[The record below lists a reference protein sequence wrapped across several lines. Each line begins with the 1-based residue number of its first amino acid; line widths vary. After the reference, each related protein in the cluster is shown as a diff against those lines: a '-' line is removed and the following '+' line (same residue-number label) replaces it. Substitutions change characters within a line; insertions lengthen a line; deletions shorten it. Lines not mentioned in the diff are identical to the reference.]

1 MRKNRQRRRARTPA
15 PALPQEQEYAG
26 QLNRIRQMARQLKP
40 HVSPE
45 KAQELEGMLD
55 KVGEI
60 AAYEAMQ
67 DEIEAAGHALEVHRT
82 EFEQMMRDLGPAMD
96 RAYQLFSEEQ
106 FASMRYTAADIHRA
120 FEAVGYP
127 ARYREDLGEEDM
139 DILFAASLY
148 LADDEEL
155 RFHLARQLVMALPEY
170 VSAGRYLDGWLIQY
184 SAFQMTEAPDKNN
197 PFLFVM
203 FNLALEEWARQVDDQ
218 QEAMLREMGVDRAA
232 LSDMSIE
239 EADAWFR
246 AQMADPAQKTRL
258 EAYYAAHP
266 MMRAQ
271 AEAEMME
278 LEGNALSLLERA
290 DAECLYLSP
299 EEMKDWL
306 PVLVERLDP
315 LKALAQQAP
324 EQGEQPDPDIMEAVQ
339 KIFVDA
345 TVEMAAEIFSPER
358 IAQLAAALR
367 DYRDRLHAA
376 GEREAAAYAH
386 GALISLTRED
396 LPPAENRFLAAVC
409 LASLVALSG
418 ERATPANTQVEDGPG
433 DEEVKNGQLG

>member
-1 MRKNRQRRRARTPA
+1 MRKDRQRRRAPT

-26 QLNRIRQMARQLKP
+26 QLNRIRQMARQLKHYVP
-40 HVSPE
+40 PE

-55 KVGEI
+55 KVEEI

-96 RAYQLFSEEQ
+96 RAHQLFSEEQ
-106 FASMRYTAADIHRA
+106 FASMRYTAADVHRA

-139 DILFAASLY
+139 EILFAASLY

-155 RFHLARQLVMALPEY
+155 RFHLTRQLVLVLPEY

-203 FNLALEEWARQVDDQ
+203 FNLALEEWARQVDGQ
-218 QEAMLREMGVDRAA
+218 QEAMLREMGIDRAA

-239 EADAWFR
+239 EADAWLR
-246 AQMADPAQKTRL
+246 AQMADPAKKTRL

-290 DAECLYLSP
+290 DAKCLYLSL
-299 EEMKDWL
+299 EEVSNWL
-306 PVLVERLDP
+306 PVLMERLDP
-315 LKALAQQAP
+315 LKAIAQQASK
-324 EQGEQPDPDIMEAVQ
+324 QGEQPDPAIMETMR

-358 IAQLAAALR
+358 IAQLAAALK

-386 GALISLTRED
+386 GALISVTRDD
-396 LPPAENRFLAAVC
+396 LPPAEKRFLAAVC
-409 LASLVALSG
+409 LASLGALTV
-418 ERATPANTQVEDGPG
+418 ERATPANTQTEGGPG
-433 DEEVKNGQLG
+433 DEAMSSS

>member
-1 MRKNRQRRRARTPA
+1 MHKNRQRRRARTPA

-26 QLNRIRQMARQLKP
+26 QLGRIRQMARQLKP
-40 HVSPE
+40 HVPPE
-45 KAQELEGMLD
+45 KAQELEEMLD
-55 KVGEI
+55 QVEEM

-67 DEIEAAGHALEVHRT
+67 DEIEAAGHILEPHRT

-106 FASMRYTAADIHRA
+106 FAHTRYAAADIHRA

-139 DILFAASLY
+139 EILFAASLY
-148 LADDEEL
+148 LADDEKL
-155 RFHLARQLVMALPEY
+155 RFHLARQLMMALPEY
-170 VSAGRYLDGWLIQY
+170 VSAGRYLDGWLIQH

-203 FNLALEEWARQVDDQ
+203 FNLALEEWARQVDGQ
-218 QEAMLREMGVDRAA
+218 QEAMLREMGIDRADMA
-232 LSDMSIE
+232 DMSIE
-239 EADAWFR
+239 GADAWLR
-246 AQMADPAQKTRL
+246 AQMADPAKKTRL

-278 LEGNALSLLERA
+278 LEDSALSLLERP
-290 DAECLYLSP
+290 DAIGLYLSL
-299 EEMKDWL
+299 EEMGDWL
-306 PVLVERLDP
+306 PVLMERLGP
-315 LKALAQQAP
+315 LKALAQQAS
-324 EQGEQPDPDIMEAVQ
+324 EQGEHLVPDIMEAMQ

-345 TVEMAAEIFSPER
+345 TVEMAAAIFSPER

-367 DYRDRLHAA
+367 DYRDRLHEA

-386 GALISLTRED
+386 GALISVTRED

-409 LASLVALSG
+409 LASLGALAG
-418 ERATPANTQVEDGPG
+418 ERATPANTQAEDEPG
-433 DEEVKNGQLG
+433 DEEVKSGQLG

>member
-1 MRKNRQRRRARTPA
+1 MRKDRQRRRARTPA
-15 PALPQEQEYAG
+15 PALPQEQEHAG
-26 QLNRIRQMARQLKP
+26 LLSRIRQMARQLKP

-55 KVGEI
+55 QVGEI

-67 DEIEAAGHALEVHRT
+67 DEIEAAGHILESHRT

-106 FASMRYTAADIHRA
+106 FASMRYTAADVHRA

-139 DILFAASLY
+139 EILFAASLY

-155 RFHLARQLVMALPEY
+155 RFHLARQLMVALPEY
-170 VSAGRYLDGWLIQY
+170 VSAGRYLDGWLIQH
-184 SAFQMTEAPDKNN
+184 SAFQMTEAPDKSN

-203 FNLALEEWARQVDDQ
+203 FNLSVEEWARQVDGQ

-232 LSDMSIE
+232 LASMSIE
-239 EADAWFR
+239 EADAWLR

-278 LEGNALSLLERA
+278 LESNALSLLERA
-290 DAECLYLSP
+290 DAKCLYLSL
-299 EEMKDWL
+299 EEVRDWL
-306 PVLVERLDP
+306 PVLMKRLDP
-315 LKALAQQAP
+315 LKELARQAP
-324 EQGEQPDPDIMEAVQ
+324 EQGEQPDPAIMEAVR

-345 TVEMAAEIFSPER
+345 TVEMAAAIFGPER

-376 GEREAAAYAH
+376 GEREAATYAH
-386 GALISLTRED
+386 GALISLTRDD

-409 LASLVALSG
+409 LASLGALSG
-418 ERATPANTQVEDGPG
+418 ERATPAGAQAEHL
-433 DEEVKNGQLG
+433 KK